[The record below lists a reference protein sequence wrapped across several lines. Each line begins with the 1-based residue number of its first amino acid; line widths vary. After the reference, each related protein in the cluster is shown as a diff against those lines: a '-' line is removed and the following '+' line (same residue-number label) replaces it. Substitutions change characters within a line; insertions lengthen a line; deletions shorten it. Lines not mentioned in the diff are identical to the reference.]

1 MFTLFLFTL
10 LLSSLGK
17 SFAFNVT
24 TAHLGAWSSNTTTT
38 LIQQKRQNGVI
49 VTRLST
55 LFLSGDPSKT
65 RTANPG
71 FDCRIDLSAK
81 LWGFCPTT
89 VIAASDCGLAG
100 SCVDNHACSKGCGFT
115 NQDMTTF
122 TWYVT
127 PLNISLLLRQLL
139 TDIPTNSKDPGN
151 DYCSTALLTL
161 SNRDLGAFTYIAC
174 GKAPVQDKYLAYTTE
189 AITPYLPVGAQGTST
204 STTGAPAST
213 SKIASETAT
222 STSSSSSSTSA
233 APSAPGSDSN
243 GNNNGGGGG
252 SSSSNIINNGG
263 GGGGGDG
270 GSNIGAIVG
279 GVVGSL
285 AVLCGSVVAIVWLL
299 RRNRKEKALASS
311 SSSQAERDMV
321 DQTGSNGDSSTTGSM
336 LNVIKYP
343 DIYGAERRVPTY
355 SVQELEHNEYRGGW
369 KPPQELAAVRSPRE
383 MADMWVK
390 SMPVELPAGSVYW
403 KGNSGHGNGG
413 MI

>member
-1 MFTLFLFTL
+1 MVTFFLFTL
-10 LLSSLGK
+10 LLSSIGHSL
-17 SFAFNVT
+17 AFNV
-24 TAHLGAWSSNTTTT
+24 TAHLGARSRNATTTT

-55 LFLSGDPSKT
+55 VFLSGDPTRT

-115 NQDMTTF
+115 NQDLTTF
-122 TWYVT
+122 TC
-127 PLNISLLLRQLL
+127 
-139 TDIPTNSKDPGN
+139 KDPGN

-161 SNRDLGAFTYIAC
+161 SNRDLGAFSYIAC
-174 GKAPVQDKYLAYTTE
+174 GKAPITDSYLAFTTTVE
-189 AITPYLPVGAQGTST
+189 LPFDAQVTST
-204 STTGAPAST
+204 STTGAPTST

-222 STSSSSSSTSA
+222 STSTSASSSIA
-233 APSAPGSDSN
+233 NAVPSASGSE
-243 GNNNGGGGG
+243 G
-252 SSSSNIINNGG
+252 SSGNVINNGSG
-263 GGGGGDG
+263 GGREDS

-285 AVLCGSVVAIVWLL
+285 TVLCGSVVAIVWLL

-311 SSSQAERDMV
+311 SSSQAERDMI
-321 DQTGSNGDSSTTGSM
+321 DQTGGSGGDSGGATGSTS
-336 LNVIKYP
+336 NEVKYP
-343 DIYGAERRVPTY
+343 DIYGSERMAPTY

-369 KPPQELAAVRSPRE
+369 KPPQELAGVRSPRE
-383 MADMWVK
+383 MADTWVR

-403 KGNSGHGNGG
+403 KGNSGHGNGIGNGG